1 MYYSP
6 HALFKRTETETR
18 DELNRIVDTEES
30 WEYVCDCRCDDN
42 TTQKFEDENGRVY
55 IPKHKIVC
63 NRADIVEGDY
73 VQCREKGFCCCSGN
87 VIGEGRVVNAPRNN
101 YLNYMVLYV

>member
-1 MYYSP
+1 MYYAP
-6 HALFKRTETETR
+6 HTLYKKVEMTTR
-18 DELNRIVDTEES
+18 DEHNRIVSSSEE
-30 WEYVCDCRCDDN
+30 WQQICPCRCDDN

-63 NRADIVEGDY
+63 ERANVTEGEE
-73 VQCREKGFCCCSGN
+73 VQCLDENGEIR
-87 VIGEGRVVNAPRNN
+87 GEGRVLNAPKCN